1 MKELDAMIS
10 LKARVPTANARRYL
24 TQLCK
29 HFAHKIPVEYDDDR
43 GRADFPWGIC
53 HLEAEE
59 GLLVLRCEG
68 GDNAALDQVIAVVDD
83 HLRRFG
89 WRETLTLDWQP
100 D

>member
-1 MKELDAMIS
+1 MIS
-10 LKARVPTANARRYL
+10 LQAQVQTANARRYL
-24 TQLCK
+24 AQLCK
-29 HFAHKIPVEYDDDR
+29 HFAHKIPVEFDDCR

-59 GLLVLRCEG
+59 GLLALRCEA
-68 GDNAALDQVIAVVDD
+68 GDREALDQVMAVVDD

-89 WRETLTLDWQP
+89 WRESLTLDWRP